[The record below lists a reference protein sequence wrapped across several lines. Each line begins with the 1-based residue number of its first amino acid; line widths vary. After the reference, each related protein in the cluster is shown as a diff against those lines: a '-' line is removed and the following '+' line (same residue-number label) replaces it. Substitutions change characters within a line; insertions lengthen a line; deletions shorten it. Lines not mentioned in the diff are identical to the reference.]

1 MIKRLTE
8 GLKRLHN
15 ERAFSGVVQGGIFL
29 RKMPLECA
37 PSGYSKCGTAIA
49 WAKRLEDERGAAL
62 VELAICVPLLLI
74 MVFGLIDF
82 SQMIFDNQRMSGI
95 SRQGSDLA
103 SRDAFGSE
111 GLPPIVSALVTQGA
125 AMNIGTQGRI
135 ILTEVGGTG
144 TQPTI
149 LAQSESLTGITVT
162 SAVGSGVGNPATV
175 PANAVTVLNAGQRL
189 FVTEVFYSYTPMTP
203 VGGLLKTNL
212 ASTLYDVAYF

>member
-1 MIKRLTE
+1 MIKRLIE
-8 GLKRLHN
+8 G
-15 ERAFSGVVQGGIFL
+15 F
-29 RKMPLECA
+29 
-37 PSGYSKCGTAIA
+37 A
-49 WAKRLEDERGAAL
+49 WAKRLEDEQGAAFI
-62 VELAICVPLLLI
+62 ELAICVPMLLI
-74 MVFGLIDF
+74 LVFGLIDF

-125 AMNIGTQGRI
+125 AMSIGTQGRI

-144 TQPTI
+144 SQPTI

-162 SAVGSGVGNPATV
+162 SAVGTGVGSPATV

-189 FVTEVFYSYTPMTP
+189 FVTEVFYSYSPMTP
-203 VGGLLKTNL
+203 VGGLLKTSL